1 MTSTVQGSIRGSSP
15 GRGDWK
21 ETLGRVGLVGKG
33 VLFAVVGLLAIQL
46 ATGGASE
53 EASTSGAIEWIG
65 SQPFGK
71 FLLVALTLS
80 LFAMAVWRALD
91 AWLGDPVEG
100 SEGKDRVKY
109 AVEAVIYA
117 ALGVVALTQTISNW
131 SGTAQDSQQAGAPSG
146 EQKAAATV
154 FEWPGGQWLVVI
166 AGIAAIAGAIYV
178 IKKHVV
184 DEEFLERLEVGNRSW
199 VSPFGRFG
207 YAARAVIAVLVGW
220 FLIQAGLSYDPNE
233 AKGLSAVLQ
242 ELAGEGWGKALLWLI
257 AIGLIAAGLFSMA
270 EAKLRRA
277 A

>member
-1 MTSTVQGSIRGSSP
+1 MTSAVRSASQLPSP

-33 VLFAVVGLLAIQL
+33 VMFAVVGLLAVQL

-53 EASTSGAIEWIG
+53 EASMTGAIEWVG
-65 SQPFGK
+65 SQPLGK

-80 LFAMAVWRALD
+80 LFAMAAWRALD
-91 AWLGDPVEG
+91 AWVGDPVEG

-117 ALGVVALTQTISNW
+117 GLGVVALSQTISNW
-131 SGTAQDSQQAGAPSG
+131 NGTAGDSRQAGAPSG
-146 EQKAAATV
+146 EQKAATTV
-154 FEWPGGQWLVVI
+154 FDWPGGRWLVVI
-166 AGIAAIAGAIYV
+166 AGVAAIAGAAYV
-178 IKKHVV
+178 LKKHVL
-184 DEEFLERLEVGNRSW
+184 DQEFLERLEVGGRSW

-207 YAARAVIAVLVGW
+207 YAARAVIAALVGW
-220 FLIQAGLSYDPNE
+220 FLIQAGLSHDPNQ
-233 AKGLSAVLQ
+233 AKGLSGVLQ
-242 ELAGEGWGKALLWLI
+242 DLTGEGWGKVLLWMI
-257 AIGLIAAGLFSMA
+257 AIGLIASGVFSLA

>member
-1 MTSTVQGSIRGSSP
+1 MTSTVRGSIRGSSP

-117 ALGVVALTQTISNW
+117 ALGVVALNDGPPFGVGHEQFVRLNFAT
-131 SGTAQDSQQAGAPSG
+131 SGP
-146 EQKAAATV
+146 
-154 FEWPGGQWLVVI
+154 I
-166 AGIAAIAGAIYV
+166 
-178 IKKHVV
+178 
-184 DEEFLERLEVGNRSW
+184 LERIVRSMGAA
-199 VSPFGRFG
+199 VRGR
-207 YAARAVIAVLVGW
+207 
-220 FLIQAGLSYDPNE
+220 
-233 AKGLSAVLQ
+233 
-242 ELAGEGWGKALLWLI
+242 
-257 AIGLIAAGLFSMA
+257 
-270 EAKLRRA
+270 
-277 A
+277 